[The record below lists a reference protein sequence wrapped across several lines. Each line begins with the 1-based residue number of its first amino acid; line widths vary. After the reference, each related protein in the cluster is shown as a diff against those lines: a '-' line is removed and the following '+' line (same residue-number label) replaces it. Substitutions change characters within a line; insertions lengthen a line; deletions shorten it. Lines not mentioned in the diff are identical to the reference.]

1 MLRSYMVVGIVGLVA
16 CSSGKGSS
24 TEAPP
29 VEEEVGHPDPHPD
42 TGGGAEAGGGGDG
55 VVDTAGD
62 TGAGVDTGGS
72 GDTGGGEDPSGDV
85 AYECVGFERVS
96 ANTFGKS
103 QYYGADY
110 EEGYGGFECRCTFA
124 LAGEPGNTPVGVTV
138 YQSTASFQ
146 SSEWAGSTTDS
157 SKRYAPAYVH
167 VSLPGGGIGKSYNPL
182 DESRVDNSA
191 TSSTWSA
198 FTNDVDDPWNDSG
211 AFGFVTP
218 FADEAPFAGG
228 YTMRL
233 SLVNAGTTSSSTRT
247 PEAERKANALFD
259 CSAYEASPLYFRIDT
274 TALDSK
280 AAGTDPTFIP
290 GATAFTELKL
300 DNLFTA
306 RTYAIPIRGAA
317 GIVGA
322 EALSVQVL
330 DWSSASWIEL
340 RDRSGR
346 VHRLS
351 PSRTSLELPPGT
363 GAVETLEWSFGNDDP
378 AVRITSGPTVRLR
391 HRGQNIVRPSGGF
404 RVSWRNLLAAV
415 GRSVGGD
422 FSVPGFDP
430 LPDWTALSLHPD
442 GLMPGQ
448 ENPTL
453 TLKAP
458 LAGTLFTLPLSPGA
472 NNLYSWSV
480 ETPIATFAG
489 RFQEQPGPRVGLW
502 VDTARVVSPLGAM
515 QLNPA
520 HVIVEMDHGLQ

>member
-1 MLRSYMVVGIVGLVA
+1 VAVRESSVSYI
-16 CSSGKGSS
+16 
-24 TEAPP
+24 
-29 VEEEVGHPDPHPD
+29 
-42 TGGGAEAGGGGDG
+42 
-55 VVDTAGD
+55 
-62 TGAGVDTGGS
+62 
-72 GDTGGGEDPSGDV
+72 
-85 AYECVGFERVS
+85 
-96 ANTFGKS
+96 
-103 QYYGADY
+103 
-110 EEGYGGFECRCTFA
+110 
-124 LAGEPGNTPVGVTV
+124 
-138 YQSTASFQ
+138 
-146 SSEWAGSTTDS
+146 
-157 SKRYAPAYVH
+157 
-167 VSLPGGGIGKSYNPL
+167 
-182 DESRVDNSA
+182 
-191 TSSTWSA
+191 WSA
-198 FTNDVDDPWNDSG
+198 FTSSSDALDDSNR
-211 AFGFVTP
+211 FGFVTP
-218 FADEAPFAGG
+218 FENEAPFAGD
-228 YTMRL
+228 YEMRL
-233 SLVNAGTTSSSTRT
+233 SLVNAASETDSVTTR
-247 PEAERKANALFD
+247 EASDDREESALAN

-274 TALDSK
+274 TAAYSK
-280 AAGTDPTFIP
+280 GAGIDPTVIP
-290 GATAFTELKL
+290 GGTAFTELKL
-300 DNLFTA
+300 DDLFTG
-306 RTYAIPIRGAA
+306 RTYALPVRGAA

-330 DWSSASWIEL
+330 NWSAASWIEV

-480 ETPIATFAG
+480 ETPFATFAG

>member
-1 MLRSYMVVGIVGLVA
+1 
-16 CSSGKGSS
+16 
-24 TEAPP
+24 
-29 VEEEVGHPDPHPD
+29 
-42 TGGGAEAGGGGDG
+42 
-55 VVDTAGD
+55 
-62 TGAGVDTGGS
+62 
-72 GDTGGGEDPSGDV
+72 
-85 AYECVGFERVS
+85 
-96 ANTFGKS
+96 
-103 QYYGADY
+103 
-110 EEGYGGFECRCTFA
+110 
-124 LAGEPGNTPVGVTV
+124 V
-138 YQSTASFQ
+138 YQIDNNVMDSK
-146 SSEWAGSTTDS
+146 WAGSTASDLLKFS
-157 SKRYAPAYVH
+157 PSYVH
-167 VSLPGGGIGKSYNPL
+167 VQLPNGTKGSSFSEVDGSPAYNTNTFSDP
-182 DESRVDNSA
+182 SA
-191 TSSTWSA
+191 TWTA
-198 FTNDVDDPWNDSG
+198 FPTIDVADPFNDS
-211 AFGFVTP
+211 ARFGFSAT
-218 FADEAPFAGG
+218 FADDAPFAGS

-233 SLVNAGTTSSSTRT
+233 SLVNAGNTSGTSRSV
-247 PEAERKANALFD
+247 EEERKYNALLNCD
-259 CSAYEASPLYFRIDT
+259 DYEVSPVYFRIDT

-280 AAGTDPTFIP
+280 AAGTDPTVIP

-300 DNLFTA
+300 DDLFTG
-306 RTYAIPIRGAA
+306 RTYALPVRGAA

-330 DWSSASWIEL
+330 NWSAASWIEV
-340 RDRSGR
+340 RDRGGR

-480 ETPIATFAG
+480 ETPFATFAG

-520 HVIVEMDHGLQ
+520 HMIVEMDHGLQ